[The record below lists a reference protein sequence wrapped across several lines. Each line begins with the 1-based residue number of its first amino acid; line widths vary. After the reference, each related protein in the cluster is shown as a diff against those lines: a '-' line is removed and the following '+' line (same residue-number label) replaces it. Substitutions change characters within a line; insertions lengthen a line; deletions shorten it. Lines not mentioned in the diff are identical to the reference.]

1 MWLWG
6 QGLQVIP
13 GVVPPSLPVIDPPL
27 TTPPNSNGKGR
38 VLAFALR
45 LGIITPTRSHSQGI
59 AFSYLPSD
67 LRWKTLSA
75 SHSPPSLSVK
85 GAPGSSEQADV
96 MALELCFENVTH
108 TRTANFGTCHSKP
121 KQRQAPSAL
130 YWSRTLIIEEI
141 ALVFSS
147 KRYWRDFWTKHQGWE
162 STYSPEPSV
171 ILTPTCPCSYVH
183 LELRSSARPSLL
195 PGAAAWPLAAP
206 PPLLPVEETFTPH
219 AQTEQGL
226 RSHFDWRPSSSTKT
240 TKLTQTKELVW
251 ISRAKVTPV
260 TAPA

>member
-1 MWLWG
+1 
-6 QGLQVIP
+6 
-13 GVVPPSLPVIDPPL
+13 
-27 TTPPNSNGKGR
+27 
-38 VLAFALR
+38 
-45 LGIITPTRSHSQGI
+45 
-59 AFSYLPSD
+59 
-67 LRWKTLSA
+67 
-75 SHSPPSLSVK
+75 
-85 GAPGSSEQADV
+85 

-195 PGAAAWPLAAP
+195 PGAAPRPLAAP
-206 PPLLPVEETFTPH
+206 PPLLPVGETFTPH

-260 TAPA
+260 TAPAYEFPFWVILPKTRNLTLSKYSGVPRVCSAKGDSSPRLPWAGGLCLSMCLASQVWQMPFWLRVRNLFLVNDRCFGLLLLYWANP